1 MNFLKPDDSPNVNR
15 FEEKIEE
22 DIKTYIEKSGFQLE
36 DLLIQSRIP
45 IIELQTLEGIGGL
58 EILLSIY
65 SARGMDFGIYLFI
78 IYLYV

>member
-1 MNFLKPDDSPNVNR
+1 MNFLKPGDSPNVNR

-45 IIELQTLEGIGGL
+45 IIELQTLEDI
-58 EILLSIY
+58 
-65 SARGMDFGIYLFI
+65 
-78 IYLYV
+78 